1 MNKEKVF
8 KNVQTLRE
16 MYIRDIE
23 NAENKTQRQRELAD
37 NLYALDL
44 TVYSRNYSMESALYN
59 ALSESE
65 LDNNISLHPSQL
77 KIVNEICENNAL
89 IVSAPTSFGK
99 TFCIFEYIARYEPK
113 NIVLVV
119 PTLAL
124 VDEYLKKIIKKYS
137 GCFGSY
143 KIHTI
148 LDQEKEYCFD
158 ERNIFIVTHD
168 RVVQENLYEIFK
180 EIDLLVIDEVYKL
193 QTDTNDDRVLVL
205 NMAYY
210 KLAQISKKYV
220 LLAPFIDS
228 IEDINKL
235 DKVPKFFKSSYSPV
249 VNDVK
254 TIEISDD
261 KDRYKVCDQLVQ
273 EVCRDDKTLIYFP
286 TVNGIY
292 KYINNIIINKPILKN
307 LDTRIKGFINWAKDE
322 IHDEWGVVKALE
334 RGYLI
339 HNGQIPMGTR
349 MFQLDFY
356 EESNE
361 YNILLCTSTLLEG
374 VNTTAKNIVITR
386 PSRMTEKNN
395 VEGNFTAFDFFNLV
409 GRTGRL
415 NQHLI
420 GNAYYLKGNNNPEF
434 KKNDAI
440 KSIKFEITDNSKDI
454 DIQMGNIDKYKD
466 VQEFFNTLGITLE
479 EYKLE
484 IGVRL
489 RFDTVLLIYNQYL
502 QNKNDLFN
510 ELNLFIGNPKNGRLH
525 LIQKLYKI
533 VENEDKKLLANI
545 INSLLN
551 KSRPR
556 IKKVVDSTKK
566 YYPKVDINYIISL
579 VIKLKMSY
587 IENTFYTK
595 VLLIKFFMQKEKE
608 DKELLISILNNK
620 VIETIEQIY
629 FSKSKH
635 KKMLM
640 DIGIYERDVDK
651 IIKIIGD
658 DFDDTIDLKSRLSIN
673 LNKLKNISFVSKY
686 VILKLIK

>member
-1 MNKEKVF
+1 MSKEKVF
-8 KNVQTLRE
+8 RNVQLLRE
-16 MYIRDIE
+16 RYIRDID
-23 NAENKTQRQRELAD
+23 NAENKTERQRELAD

-44 TVYSRNYSMESALYN
+44 TVYSRSYSLASALYN
-59 ALSESE
+59 ALAESE
-65 LDNNISLHPSQL
+65 LDSNISLHPNQL
-77 KIVNEICENNAL
+77 EIVNEIYENDAL

-113 NIVLVV
+113 NIILVV

-137 GCFGSY
+137 EVFSIY
-143 KIHTI
+143 KIHTT
-148 LDQEKEYCFD
+148 LDEDKKYCFD
-158 ERNIFIVTHD
+158 KGNIFILTHD
-168 RVVQENLYEIFK
+168 RVVQDSLYEIFK
-180 EIDLLVIDEVYKL
+180 DIDLLVIDEVYKL
-193 QTDTNDDRVLVL
+193 QTDINDDRVLVL

-210 KLAQISKKYV
+210 QLSKIVKKYV

-228 IEDINKL
+228 VEDIDKL
-235 DKVPKFFKSSYSPV
+235 DKKPKFYKSSYSPV

-254 TIEISDD
+254 TIDIFDD
-261 KDRYKVCDQLVQ
+261 KDRYKECDKLV
-273 EVCRDDKTLIYFP
+273 ESFHNEDKTLIYFP
-286 TVNGIY
+286 TVHGIY
-292 KYINNIIINKPILKN
+292 KYINEIISKKPIIEN
-307 LDTRIKGFINWAKDE
+307 LDDNIKRFIEWAKDE
-322 IHDEWGVVKALE
+322 IHDEWSVVKALE

-356 EESNE
+356 EESSD
-361 YNILLCTSTLLEG
+361 YNTLLCTSTLLEG
-374 VNTTAKNIVITR
+374 VNTTAKNIIITR
-386 PSRMTEKNN
+386 PSRMAEKS
-395 VEGNFTAFDFFNLV
+395 GDDSNFTAFDFFNLV

-420 GNAYYLKGNNNPEF
+420 GNAYYLRGKNDPEF

-466 VQEFFNTLGITLE
+466 VQEFLNALGITLE
-479 EYKLE
+479 QYKSE
-484 IGVRL
+484 IGSRL

-502 QNKNDLFN
+502 QNKKDLFN
-510 ELNLFIGNPKNGRLH
+510 ELNFFISNPKNGRLH
-525 LIQKLYKI
+525 LIQRLYKI
-533 VENEDKKLLANI
+533 VEKKDDKLLANI
-545 INSLLN
+545 LNSLLN
-551 KSRPR
+551 KGRPK
-556 IKKVVDSTKK
+556 IKKVVNSTKG
-566 YYPKVDINYIISL
+566 YFPKVDTNYIINL
-579 VIKLKMSY
+579 AIRIKMSY

-595 VLLIKFFMQKEKE
+595 VLLVRFFMQKEKE
-608 DKELLISILNNK
+608 DKTLLISILNNK

-635 KKMLM
+635 KKMLI

-651 IIKIIGD
+651 IIKIIGH
-658 DFDDTIDLKSRLSIN
+658 DFDDTVDLKYRLSSN
-673 LNKLKNISFVSKY
+673 FNKLKNISFVSKY

>member
-1 MNKEKVF
+1 LSKEKVF
-8 KNVQTLRE
+8 RNVQLLRE
-16 MYIRDIE
+16 KYIRDID
-23 NAENKTQRQRELAD
+23 NAEDKTQRQRELAD

-44 TVYSRNYSMESALYN
+44 TVYSRNHSLASALYN
-59 ALSESE
+59 ALAESN
-65 LDNNISLHPSQL
+65 LDSNISLHPSQI
-77 KIVNEICENNAL
+77 KIVNEIYENDAL

-124 VDEYLKKIIKKYS
+124 VDEYLKKIIKRYREA
-137 GCFGSY
+137 FWSY
-143 KIHTI
+143 KIHTT
-148 LDQEKEYCFD
+148 LDEDKEYCFD
-158 ERNIFIVTHD
+158 KRNIFILTHD
-168 RVVQENLYEIFK
+168 RVVQDSSYGIFK
-180 EIDLLVIDEVYKL
+180 DIDLLVIDEVYKL
-193 QTDTNDDRVLVL
+193 QTDINDDRVLVL

-210 KLAQISKKYV
+210 RLSQIAKKYV

-228 IEDINKL
+228 IEDIDKL
-235 DKVPKFFKSSYSPV
+235 DKKPKFFKSSYSPV

-254 TIEISDD
+254 TIEIFDD
-261 KDRYKVCDQLVQ
+261 KDRYKECAQLV
-273 EVCRDDKTLIYFP
+273 ESFHKEEKTLIYFP
-286 TVNGIY
+286 TVHGIY
-292 KYINNIIINKPILKN
+292 KYINEIIIKKPILKN
-307 LDTRIKGFINWAKDE
+307 LDVNVKNFIDWAKDE
-322 IHDEWGVVKALE
+322 IHDEWSVVKALE

-356 EESNE
+356 EESSE
-361 YNILLCTSTLLEG
+361 YNTLLCTSTLLEG
-374 VNTTAKNIVITR
+374 VNTTARNIVITR
-386 PSRMTEKNN
+386 PSRMAEKDDSNY
-395 VEGNFTAFDFFNLV
+395 NFTAFDFFNLV

-420 GNAYYLKGNNNPEF
+420 GNAYYLRGKNDPDF

-454 DIQMGNIDKYKD
+454 DIQMGNIDKYED
-466 VQEFFNTLGITLE
+466 VHEFLNALGITLE
-479 EYKLE
+479 EYKSE
-484 IGVRL
+484 IGSRL

-502 QNKNDLFN
+502 QNKNELFN
-510 ELNLFIGNPKNGRLH
+510 ELNFFISNPKNGKLH
-525 LIQKLYKI
+525 LIQRLYKI
-533 VENEDKKLLANI
+533 VEKKNDKLLANI

-551 KSRPR
+551 KSRPK

-566 YYPKVDINYIISL
+566 YYSKVDTNHIINL
-579 VIKLKMSY
+579 VIRMKMSY

-595 VLLIKFFMQKEKE
+595 VLLVRFFIQKEKE
-608 DKELLISILNNK
+608 DKTLLTSILNNK

-629 FSKSKH
+629 FSTSKH
-635 KKMLM
+635 RKMLL

-651 IIKIIGD
+651 IIKVIGD
-658 DFDDTIDLKSRLSIN
+658 NFDDTVELRSRLAIN
-673 LNKLKNISFVSKY
+673 FNKLKNISFISRY